1 MNRKT
6 TASLVLSVVISAL
19 ALYLAFRNVPIGELV
34 TYLASIHTLWM
45 VPAVLVVLISFA
57 LRALRWK
64 IILASTQKIAFWPTY
79 HPMMIGFMINCILP
93 GRIGEIARPVILKK
107 KEGVPF
113 TAGLATVA
121 TERVFDAGLLIAFF
135 AVVLA
140 FVDIDPQVSIPFGQ
154 YTLNRE
160 TLMAIGT
167 GLFRLCLVGIAGIIV
182 ISVDASRNLLIRF
195 IEHFPTFLVFL
206 KQKHRDLIAD
216 KLCRF
221 IVRII
226 NNFADGFSMVK
237 SPFKLAACTGLS
249 LIIWI
254 LGAVSYYLMALG
266 CPGLYIS
273 FIELSAVMI
282 IVCFFIALPSVPGF
296 WGIWEAGGVFA
307 MALFGVPAREAAGFT
322 LANHAVQMFPIIIAG
337 LYSAVLT
344 GVKIRQFAG
353 TKTEIT
359 NDAT

>member
-6 TASLVLSVVISAL
+6 TVSLLLSIAISAL
-19 ALYLAFRNVPIGELV
+19 SLYLAFRNVPLKDL
-34 TYLASIHTLWM
+34 TAYLAAINVWWII
-45 VPAVLVVLISFA
+45 PAVAVVLISFA

-93 GRIGEIARPVILKK
+93 GRIGEVARPVILKK

-154 YTLNRE
+154 YTLNRD
-160 TLMAIGT
+160 TLMAIGS
-167 GLFRLCLVGIAGIIV
+167 GMFRLCLVGIAGILV
-182 ISVDASRNLLIRF
+182 ISIGTTQNLLIAL
-195 IEHFPTFLVFL
+195 IERLPGWLFFL
-206 KQKHRDLIAD
+206 KERQRAWVRNKVCAL
-216 KLCRF
+216 F
-221 IVRII
+221 ISII
-226 NNFADGFSMVK
+226 HNFADGFAMVK
-237 SPFKLAACTGLS
+237 SPVKLAAVTGLS
-249 LIIWI
+249 VVIWV
-254 LGAVSYYLMALG
+254 LSAVSYYVMALG
-266 CPGLYIS
+266 CPGLELT
-273 FIELSAVMI
+273 FIELSAAMI
-282 IVCFFIALPSVPGF
+282 IICFFIALPSVPGF

-337 LYSAVLT
+337 MYSAVLT

-353 TKTEIT
+353 TRLEIS

>member
-1 MNRKT
+1 MNKKT
-6 TASLVLSVVISAL
+6 TVSLVLSVVISAL
-19 ALYLAFRNVPIGELV
+19 ALYLAFLNVPLSELV
-34 TYLASIHTLWM
+34 TYLATIKVFWI
-45 VPAVLVVLISFA
+45 VPTVAVVMLSFG
-57 LRALRWK
+57 LRALRWQ
-64 IILASTQKIAFWPTY
+64 IILASTRKIKFWQAY
-79 HPMMIGFMINCILP
+79 HPLMIGFMINCILP
-93 GRIGEIARPVILKK
+93 GRVGEIARPAILRK
-107 KEGVPF
+107 KEAVPF

-121 TERVFDAGLLIAFF
+121 TERVFDAALLIAFF
-135 AVVLA
+135 AAVLA
-140 FVDIDPQVSIPFGQ
+140 FVDIDPTISIKFGQ

-160 TLMAIGT
+160 TLMTIGT
-167 GLFRLCLVGIAGIIV
+167 GLFRLCLVAIAGIIV

-195 IEHFPTFLVFL
+195 IERFPTFLVFL
-206 KQKHRDLIAD
+206 KQNHRDLIAE

-221 IVRII
+221 SVKII

-237 SPFKLAACTGLS
+237 SPSKLAACTGLS

-254 LGAVSYYLMALG
+254 LSAVSYYLMALG
-266 CPGLYIS
+266 CPGLDIS

-307 MALFGVPAREAAGFT
+307 MTLFGVPAREAAGFT

-353 TKTEIT
+353 AKTEIT
-359 NDAT
+359 DDAT

>member
-6 TASLVLSVVISAL
+6 TVSLLLSIVISAL
-19 ALYLAFRNVPIGELV
+19 ALYLAFRNVPLKDLV
-34 TYLASIHTLWM
+34 AYLTAINTLWILPS
-45 VPAVLVVLISFA
+45 VAVVLISFA

-64 IILASTQKIAFWPTY
+64 IIIASTKKLAFWPTY

-93 GRIGEIARPVILKK
+93 GRIGEVARPAILKK

-121 TERVFDAGLLIAFF
+121 TERVFDAGLLIVFF

-140 FVDIDPQVSIPFGQ
+140 FVDIDPQVSIPFGR

-160 TLMAIGT
+160 TLMTIGT
-167 GLFRLCLVGIAGIIV
+167 GMFRLCLVGIAGILV
-182 ISVDASRNLLIRF
+182 ISIGTTRNLLIAL
-195 IEHFPTFLVFL
+195 IERLPGWLVFL
-206 KQKHRDLIAD
+206 KERQREWVKNKIGAL
-216 KLCRF
+216 F
-221 IVRII
+221 INII
-226 NNFADGFSMVK
+226 HNFADGFAMVK
-237 SPFKLAACTGLS
+237 SPVKLAAVTGLS
-249 LIIWI
+249 VVIWI
-254 LGAVSYYLMALG
+254 LSALFYYVMALG
-266 CPGLYIS
+266 CPGFNLS

-282 IVCFFIALPSVPGF
+282 IICFFIALPSVPGF

-344 GVKIRQFAG
+344 GVKIRQFTG
-353 TKTEIT
+353 TRLEIS

>member
-6 TASLVLSVVISAL
+6 TVSLLLSIAISAL
-19 ALYLAFRNVPIGELV
+19 ALYLAFRNVPLKDLAA
-34 TYLASIHTLWM
+34 YLASINVLWII
-45 VPAVLVVLISFA
+45 PAVLVVLLSFI

-64 IILASTQKIAFWPTY
+64 IILTSTQKLAFWPTY

-93 GRIGEIARPVILKK
+93 GRIGEVARPAILKK

-121 TERVFDAGLLIAFF
+121 TERIFDAGLLIAFF
-135 AVVLA
+135 AAVLA
-140 FVDIDPQVSIPFGQ
+140 FVDIDPQVSIPFGK

-160 TLMAIGT
+160 TLMTIGT
-167 GLFRLCLVGIAGIIV
+167 GLFRLCLVGIAGILV
-182 ISVDASRNLLIRF
+182 ISISTTRNLLIELIQRLPGWLLF
-195 IEHFPTFLVFL
+195 LQEHQRVWVRNKACTI
-206 KQKHRDLIAD
+206 LIN
-216 KLCRF
+216 
-221 IVRII
+221 II
-226 NNFADGFSMVK
+226 NNFADGFAMVK
-237 SPFKLAACTGLS
+237 SPAKLAACTGLS
-249 LIIWI
+249 VVIWI
-254 LGAVSYYLMALG
+254 LSAVSYYVMALG
-266 CPGLYIS
+266 CPGVDLS

-344 GVKIRQFAG
+344 GVKIRQFTG
-353 TKTEIT
+353 TRLEIS

>member
-6 TASLVLSVVISAL
+6 TVSLLLSIVVSAL
-19 ALYLAFRNVPIGELV
+19 ALYLAFRNVPLGELV
-34 TYLASIHTLWM
+34 SYLSSINTFWIL
-45 VPAVLVVLISFA
+45 PAVAVVLLSFA
-57 LRALRWK
+57 LRALRWQ
-64 IILASTQKIAFWPTY
+64 IILAATKKLDFWPAY

-93 GRIGEIARPVILKK
+93 GRIGEVARPAILKK

-135 AVVLA
+135 AFVLA
-140 FVDIDPQVSIPFGQ
+140 YVDIDPQVSIRFGD

-160 TLMAIGT
+160 TLMSIGS
-167 GLFRLCLVGIAGIIV
+167 GMFRLCLVGIAGILV
-182 ISVDASRNLLIRF
+182 ISIDTTRNLLIALIERLPGVLFFLSDRRRAFVKETICNFF
-195 IEHFPTFLVFL
+195 IN
-206 KQKHRDLIAD
+206 
-216 KLCRF
+216 
-221 IVRII
+221 II
-226 NNFADGFSMVK
+226 NNFADGFAMVK
-237 SPFKLAACTGLS
+237 SPARLAACTGLS
-249 LIIWI
+249 VIIWI
-254 LGAVSYYLMALG
+254 LSAVGYYVMALG
-266 CPGLYIS
+266 CPGLNLS

-282 IVCFFIALPSVPGF
+282 IICFFIALPSVPGF

-307 MALFGVPAREAAGFT
+307 MTLFGVPAREAAGFT

-337 LYSAVLT
+337 LLSAVVT

-353 TKTEIT
+353 TRAEIS

>member
-6 TASLVLSVVISAL
+6 AISLFLSIVVSGA
-19 ALYLAFRNVPIGELV
+19 ALYLAFRNVPIHELMS
-34 TYLASIHTLWM
+34 YLASINTLW
-45 VPAVLVVLISFA
+45 VFPAVAVVLVSFA

-64 IILASTQKIAFWPTY
+64 IILSATRKIGFWQTY

-93 GRIGEIARPVILKK
+93 GRVGEIARPVILRK

-135 AVVLA
+135 AIVLA
-140 FVDIDPQVSIPFGQ
+140 FVEIDPAVSIKFGQ
-154 YTLNRE
+154 YTLNRDM
-160 TLMAIGT
+160 LMSIGT
-167 GLFRLCLVGIAGIIV
+167 GLFRLCLVGVSGIV
-182 ISVDASRNLLIRF
+182 FISIDATRNLLIALIERF
-195 IEHFPTFLVFL
+195 PGFLFFIR
-206 KQKHRDLIAD
+206 KKHREMIRDRV
-216 KLCRF
+216 CGF
-221 IVRII
+221 IVNII
-226 NNFADGFSMVK
+226 KNFADGFSMVK
-237 SPFKLAACTGLS
+237 SPLKLASCAGLS
-249 LIIWI
+249 VIIWI
-254 LGAVSYYLMALG
+254 LSAVSYYIMAMG
-266 CPGLYIS
+266 CPGLEIS
-273 FIELSAVMI
+273 FVELSAVMI

-307 MALFGVPAREAAGFT
+307 MTLFGVPAREAAGFT

-337 LYSAVLT
+337 IISAVLT

-353 TKTEIT
+353 AKMEIT